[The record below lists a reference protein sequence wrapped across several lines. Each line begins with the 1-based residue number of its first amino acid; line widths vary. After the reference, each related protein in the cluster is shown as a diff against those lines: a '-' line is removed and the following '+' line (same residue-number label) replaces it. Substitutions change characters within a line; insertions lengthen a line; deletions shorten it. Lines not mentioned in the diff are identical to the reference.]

1 MVKERPMSVPSTLV
15 ASEPAAQVIRLEK
28 ADTGRLLS
36 LDVFRGA
43 TIASMMLV
51 NNPGNWNAV
60 YPPLRHSPWH
70 GWTFTDTIFPFFL
83 WIAGVSMTLSFAK
96 RLERGD
102 SRARLLKHTLQRA
115 ATIFLLGMFLNLFP
129 LFQFSTVRI
138 PGVLQRI
145 GICYLIAGVIFLFT
159 SLRGQIIWAG
169 GLLLVY
175 CALMKLV
182 PVPGFGAGVLEKE
195 GNFAQYI
202 DQLVLSGHMWASSKT
217 WDPEG
222 IVSTLPAIAT
232 VLFGI
237 LTGHLLRW
245 NLTPESRTAWLMVMG
260 NGLMGAGLIWAWW
273 LPINKPLWT
282 SSYSL
287 LMAGMAA
294 NVFGCCYWLID
305 IKGYRRWARPLAIY
319 GMNAIMVYVLAGL
332 LAKLSSFIKVAG
344 IDGSEIAAG
353 KWVYENIYAPLA
365 SPVNASLLY
374 ALTYVAIL
382 YGVSWFMY
390 RMKWFVRV

>member
-1 MVKERPMSVPSTLV
+1 MSAPSTLI
-15 ASEPAAQVIRLEK
+15 ASESSIEVLRPPNSSSE
-28 ADTGRLLS
+28 RLLS

-51 NNPGNWNAV
+51 NNAGNWNAV
-60 YPPLRHSPWH
+60 YPPLRHSAWH

-96 RLERGD
+96 RLERND
-102 SRARLLKHTLQRA
+102 SRARLLTHTLQRA

-145 GICYLIAGVIFLFT
+145 AVCYLIAGFIFLYT
-159 SLRGQIIWAG
+159 SLRGQIVWTAS
-169 GLLLVY
+169 LLLVY
-175 CALMKLV
+175 CALMKLA
-182 PVPGFGAGVLEKE
+182 PVPGFGSGILEKE
-195 GNFAQYI
+195 GNFAQYV

-232 VLFGI
+232 MLFGI
-237 LTGHLLRW
+237 LTGHLLRSR
-245 NLTPESRTAWLMVMG
+245 LTTESKTAWLMVMG
-260 NGLMGAGLIWAWW
+260 TCLMGAGLVWAWW

-294 NVFGCCYWLID
+294 NVFGCCYWVID
-305 IKGYRRWARPLAIY
+305 IKGYRRWSRPLAIY
-319 GMNAIMVYVLAGL
+319 GMNAITVYVLAGL
-332 LAKLSSFIKVAG
+332 LSKLSSFIKVAST
-344 IDGSEIAAG
+344 DGTEITAG
-353 KWVYENIYAPLA
+353 KWVYENMFAPLA
-365 SPVNASLLY
+365 SPVNASLFY

>member
-1 MVKERPMSVPSTLV
+1 MPLPSTLV
-15 ASEPAAQVIRLEK
+15 AAEPEVQVIGPKSSGGR
-28 ADTGRLLS
+28 RLLS

-43 TIASMMLV
+43 TIAGMMLV
-51 NNPGNWNAV
+51 NNPGTSSAV
-60 YPPLRHSPWH
+60 YPALRHSAWH

-96 RLERGD
+96 RMERKD
-102 SRARLLKHTLQRA
+102 SRVRLLMHTIQRG
-115 ATIFLLGMFLNLFP
+115 ATIFLLGFALNLFP

-145 GICYLIAGVIFLFT
+145 GVCYIIAGAIFLFT
-159 SLRGQIIWAG
+159 RVRGQILWTA
-169 GLLLVY
+169 GLLIGY

-237 LTGHLLRW
+237 LTGHLLRARL
-245 NLTPESRTAWLMVMG
+245 NAESKVAWLMVMG
-260 NGLMGAGLIWAWW
+260 TLLMGAGLVWAWW

-287 LMAGMAA
+287 FMAGMAA
-294 NVFGCCYWLID
+294 NVFGCCYWLVD
-305 IKGYRRWARPLAIY
+305 IKGYQRWSQPLAVY
-319 GMNAIMVYVLAGL
+319 GMNAITVYVLAAG
-332 LAKLSSFIKVAG
+332 LAKLSSLIKVTG
-344 IDGSEIAAG
+344 IDGNQITAG
-353 KWVYENIYAPLA
+353 KWVFEHFYAPLA
-365 SPVNASLLY
+365 SPVHASLLY
-374 ALTYVAIL
+374 ALTYVAIF

-390 RMKWFVRV
+390 RLKWFVRV

>member
-1 MVKERPMSVPSTLV
+1 MPVPTTLIAPEPSVEAVGLQNVGTS
-15 ASEPAAQVIRLEK
+15 
-28 ADTGRLLS
+28 RLLS

-43 TIASMMLV
+43 TIAGMMLV
-51 NNPGNWNAV
+51 NNAGNWNAV
-60 YPPLRHSPWH
+60 YPPLRHSAWH

-83 WIAGVSMTLSFAK
+83 WIAGVSMTFSFAK
-96 RLERGD
+96 RLEGND
-102 SRARLLKHTLQRA
+102 SRARLLTHTLQRA
-115 ATIFLLGMFLNLFP
+115 ATIFLLGLFLNLFP

-145 GICYLIAGVIFLFT
+145 AVCYLIAGIIFLYT
-159 SLRGQIIWAG
+159 SLRGQMVWTAS
-169 GLLLVY
+169 LLLIY
-175 CALMKLV
+175 CALMKLA
-182 PVPGFGAGVLEKE
+182 PVPGFGAGILEKE
-195 GNFAQYI
+195 GNFAQYV

-232 VLFGI
+232 ILFGV
-237 LTGHLLRW
+237 LTGHLLRSR
-245 NLTPESRTAWLMVMG
+245 LTPENKTAWLMVIG
-260 NGLMGAGLIWAWW
+260 NCLIGAGLIWAWW

-305 IKGYRRWARPLAIY
+305 IKGYRRWSRPLAIY
-319 GMNAIMVYVLAGL
+319 GMNAITVYVLAGL
-332 LAKLSSFIKVAG
+332 LSKLLSFIKVASV
-344 IDGSEIAAG
+344 DGNEITAG
-353 KWVYENIYAPLA
+353 KWVYEHIYAPVA

>member
-1 MVKERPMSVPSTLV
+1 MSTTLV
-15 ASEPAAQVIRLEK
+15 ASEPAVQVSNLE
-28 ADTGRLLS
+28 TPGSGRLLS

-51 NNPGNWNAV
+51 NNAGNWNAV
-60 YPPLRHSPWH
+60 YPPLRHSAWH

-83 WIAGVSMTLSFAK
+83 WIAGVSMTFSFAK
-96 RLERGD
+96 RLERND
-102 SRARLLKHTLQRA
+102 SRARLLTHTVQRA
-115 ATIFLLGMFLNLFP
+115 ATIFLLGLFLNLFP

-145 GICYLIAGVIFLFT
+145 AVCYLIAGVIFLYT
-159 SLRGQIIWAG
+159 SLRGQILWTAS
-169 GLLLVY
+169 LLFVY
-175 CALMKLV
+175 CALMKLA
-182 PVPGFGAGVLEKE
+182 PVPGFGAGILEKE

-237 LTGHLLRW
+237 LTGHLLRSRL
-245 NLTPESRTAWLMVMG
+245 NPESKTAWLMVMG
-260 NGLMGAGLIWAWW
+260 NCLIGGGLVWAWW

-287 LMAGMAA
+287 FMAGMAA

-305 IKGYRRWARPLAIY
+305 IKGYRRWSRPFAIY
-319 GMNAIMVYVLAGL
+319 GMNAITVYVLAGAL
-332 LAKLSSFIKVAG
+332 SKLSSFIKVAG
-344 IDGSEIAAG
+344 VDGSEITAG
-353 KWVYENIYAPLA
+353 KWVYEHIYAPLA

-382 YGVSWFMY
+382 YGVSWFMH

>member
-1 MVKERPMSVPSTLV
+1 MPIPTTLIAAEPSAEAVGLHNVGT
-15 ASEPAAQVIRLEK
+15 S
-28 ADTGRLLS
+28 RLLS

-43 TIASMMLV
+43 TIAAMMLV
-51 NNPGNWNAV
+51 NNAGNWNAV
-60 YPPLRHSPWH
+60 YPPLRHSAWH

-83 WIAGVSMTLSFAK
+83 WIAGVSMTFSFAK
-96 RLERGD
+96 RLERND
-102 SRARLLKHTLQRA
+102 SRARLLTHTLQRA
-115 ATIFLLGMFLNLFP
+115 ATIFLLGLFLNLFP

-145 GICYLIAGVIFLFT
+145 AVCYLIAGVIFLYT
-159 SLRGQIIWAG
+159 GLRGQMVWTAS
-169 GLLLVY
+169 LLLVY
-175 CALMKLV
+175 CALMKLA
-182 PVPGFGAGVLEKE
+182 PVPGFGAGILEKE

-202 DQLVLSGHMWASSKT
+202 DRLVLSGHMWASSKT

-222 IVSTLPAIAT
+222 IVSTLPSIAT
-232 VLFGI
+232 MLFGI
-237 LTGHLLRW
+237 LTGHLLRSRL
-245 NLTPESRTAWLMVMG
+245 NPESKTAWLMVMG
-260 NGLMGAGLIWAWW
+260 NGLMGVGLIWAWW

-305 IKGYRRWARPLAIY
+305 IKGYRRWSQPFAIY
-319 GMNAIMVYVLAGL
+319 GMNAITVYVLAGL
-332 LAKLSSFIKVAG
+332 LSKSLSFIKATGV
-344 IDGSEIAAG
+344 DGSEITAG
-353 KWVYENIYAPLA
+353 KWVYEHIYAPLA

>member
-1 MVKERPMSVPSTLV
+1 M
-15 ASEPAAQVIRLEK
+15 Q
-28 ADTGRLLS
+28 RLL
-36 LDVFRGA
+36 
-43 TIASMMLV
+43 T
-51 NNPGNWNAV
+51 
-60 YPPLRHSPWH
+60 
-70 GWTFTDTIFPFFL
+70 
-83 WIAGVSMTLSFAK
+83 
-96 RLERGD
+96 
-102 SRARLLKHTLQRA
+102 HTLQRA
-115 ATIFLLGMFLNLFP
+115 ATIFLLGLFLNLFP

-145 GICYLIAGVIFLFT
+145 AVCYLIAGVIFLYT
-159 SLRGQIIWAG
+159 SLRGQIVWTAS
-169 GLLLVY
+169 LLLVY

-182 PVPGFGAGVLEKE
+182 PVPGFGAGILEKE

-232 VLFGI
+232 ILFGV
-237 LTGHLLRW
+237 LTGHLLRSR
-245 NLTPESRTAWLMVMG
+245 LTPESKTAWLMVMG
-260 NGLMGAGLIWAWW
+260 NCLIGAGLVWAWW

-305 IKGYRRWARPLAIY
+305 IKGYRRWSQPLAIY
-319 GMNAIMVYVLAGL
+319 GMNAITVYVLAGL
-332 LAKLSSFIKVAG
+332 LSKLSSFIKVAG
-344 IDGSEIAAG
+344 VDGSEITAG
-353 KWVYENIYAPLA
+353 KWVYEHIYAPLA

>member
-1 MVKERPMSVPSTLV
+1 MSVPTTLIV
-15 ASEPAAQVIRLEK
+15 SEPAVQ
-28 ADTGRLLS
+28 TGGLQDVGSNRLLS
-36 LDVFRGA
+36 LDVFRGV

-51 NNPGNWNAV
+51 NNAGNWNAV
-60 YPPLRHSPWH
+60 YPPLRHSAWH

-96 RLERGD
+96 RLERND
-102 SRARLLKHTLQRA
+102 SQAHLLIHTLQRA
-115 ATIFLLGMFLNLFP
+115 AAIFLLGMFLNLFP

-145 GICYLIAGVIFLFT
+145 AVCYLIAGFIFLYT
-159 SLRGQIIWAG
+159 SLRGQIIWTA

-175 CALMKLV
+175 SALMKLA
-182 PVPGFGAGVLEKE
+182 PVPGFGAGILEKE
-195 GNFAQYI
+195 GNFAQYV

-232 VLFGI
+232 MLFGI
-237 LTGHLLRW
+237 LTGHLLRTRF
-245 NLTPESRTAWLMVMG
+245 TPESKTAWLMVMG
-260 NGLMGAGLIWAWW
+260 TCLMGAGLIWAWW

-305 IKGYRRWARPLAIY
+305 IKGYRRWSQPLAIY
-319 GMNAIMVYVLAGL
+319 GMNAITVYVLAGL
-332 LAKLSSFIKVAG
+332 LSKLSSFIKVAG
-344 IDGSEIAAG
+344 VDGSEITAG
-353 KWVYENIYAPLA
+353 KWAYEHIYAPLV

>member
-1 MVKERPMSVPSTLV
+1 MSVPSTLI
-15 ASEPAAQVIRLEK
+15 ASEPVVQAGDLQNV
-28 ADTGRLLS
+28 GSSRLLS

-51 NNPGNWNAV
+51 NNAGTWSAV
-60 YPPLRHSPWH
+60 YPPLRHAQWH

-83 WIAGVSMTLSFAK
+83 WIAGVSMTFSFAK
-96 RLERGD
+96 RLERDD
-102 SRARLLKHTLQRA
+102 SRAGLLTHTLQRA
-115 ATIFLLGMFLNLFP
+115 AIIFLLGFFLNLFP

-145 GICYLIAGVIFLFT
+145 GVCFLIAGAIFLFT
-159 SLRGQIIWAG
+159 RVRGQIAWTA
-169 GLLLVY
+169 GLLIVY
-175 CALMKLV
+175 CALMKLA
-182 PVPGFGAGVLEKE
+182 PVPGFGAGVFEKE

-222 IVSTLPAIAT
+222 LVSTLPAIAT
-232 VLFGI
+232 LLFGI
-237 LTGHLLRW
+237 LTGHLLRSRL
-245 NLTPESRTAWLMVMG
+245 NPESKTAWLLVMG
-260 NGLMGAGLIWAWW
+260 NLLIGAGLIWAWW
-273 LPINKPLWT
+273 LPINKSLWT

-294 NVFGCCYWLID
+294 NVFGCCYWLVD
-305 IKGYRRWARPLAIY
+305 IKGYQRWSRPLAIY
-319 GMNAIMVYVLAGL
+319 GMNAITVYVLAAL
-332 LAKLSSFIKVAG
+332 LAKLSSFIKVTGA
-344 IDGSEIAAG
+344 DGNQVTAA
-353 KWVYENIYAPLA
+353 KWVFDHIYVPLA

-374 ALTYVAIL
+374 ALTYVAIF

>member
-1 MVKERPMSVPSTLV
+1 MSTTLV
-15 ASEPAAQVIRLEK
+15 ASEPAVQVSNLE
-28 ADTGRLLS
+28 TPGSGRLLS

-51 NNPGNWNAV
+51 NNAGNWNAV
-60 YPPLRHSPWH
+60 YPPLRHSAWH

-83 WIAGVSMTLSFAK
+83 WIAGVSMTFSFAK
-96 RLERGD
+96 RLERND
-102 SRARLLKHTLQRA
+102 SRARLLTHTVQRA
-115 ATIFLLGMFLNLFP
+115 ATIFLLGLFLNLFP
-129 LFQFSTVRI
+129 SFQFSTVRI

-145 GICYLIAGVIFLFT
+145 AVCYLIAGVIFLYT
-159 SLRGQIIWAG
+159 SLRGQILWTAS
-169 GLLLVY
+169 LLFVY
-175 CALMKLV
+175 CALMKLA
-182 PVPGFGAGVLEKE
+182 PVPGFGAGILEKE

-237 LTGHLLRW
+237 LTGHLLRSRL
-245 NLTPESRTAWLMVMG
+245 NPESKTAWLMVMG
-260 NGLMGAGLIWAWW
+260 NCLIGGGLVWAWW

-287 LMAGMAA
+287 FMAGMAA

-305 IKGYRRWARPLAIY
+305 IKGYRRWSRPFAIY
-319 GMNAIMVYVLAGL
+319 GMNAITVYVLAGAL
-332 LAKLSSFIKVAG
+332 SKLSSFIKVAG
-344 IDGSEIAAG
+344 VDGSEITAG
-353 KWVYENIYAPLA
+353 KWVYEHIYAPLA

-382 YGVSWFMY
+382 YGVSWFMH

>member
-1 MVKERPMSVPSTLV
+1 MSAPSTLI
-15 ASEPAAQVIRLEK
+15 ASEPSIEAGSLPNA
-28 ADTGRLLS
+28 GSNRLLS

-51 NNPGNWNAV
+51 NNAGNWNAV
-60 YPPLRHSPWH
+60 YPPLRHSAWH

-83 WIAGVSMTLSFAK
+83 WIAGVSMTFSFAK
-96 RLERGD
+96 RLERND
-102 SRARLLKHTLQRA
+102 SRARLLAHTLQRA

-145 GICYLIAGVIFLFT
+145 AVCYLIAGFIFLYS
-159 SLRGQIIWAG
+159 SLRGQIVWTAS
-169 GLLLVY
+169 LLIVY
-175 CALMKLV
+175 CALMKLA
-182 PVPGFGAGVLEKE
+182 PVPGFGAGILEKE
-195 GNFAQYI
+195 GNFAQYV

-237 LTGHLLRW
+237 LTGHMLRSR
-245 NLTPESRTAWLMVMG
+245 LTPERKTAWLMVMG
-260 NGLMGAGLIWAWW
+260 TCLMGAGLVWAWW

-294 NVFGCCYWLID
+294 NVFGCCYWVID
-305 IKGYRRWARPLAIY
+305 IQGYRSWSRPLAIY
-319 GMNAIMVYVLAGL
+319 GMNAITVYVLAGL
-332 LAKLSSFIKVAG
+332 LSKLSAFTKVASV
-344 IDGSEIAAG
+344 DGAEISAG
-353 KWVYENIYAPLA
+353 KWAYEHIYAPLA
-365 SPVNASLLY
+365 SPVNASLLF

>member
-1 MVKERPMSVPSTLV
+1 MSVPTTLIAAEPSV
-15 ASEPAAQVIRLEK
+15 EAVGLQNVGAS
-28 ADTGRLLS
+28 RLLS

-43 TIASMMLV
+43 TIAAMMLV
-51 NNPGNWNAV
+51 NNAGNWNAV
-60 YPPLRHSPWH
+60 YPPLRHSAWH

-96 RLERGD
+96 RLERNG
-102 SRARLLKHTLQRA
+102 SRARLLTHTLQRA
-115 ATIFLLGMFLNLFP
+115 ATIFLLGLFLNLFP

-145 GICYLIAGVIFLFT
+145 AVCYLIAGVIFLYT
-159 SLRGQIIWAG
+159 SRRGQMVWTAS
-169 GLLLVY
+169 LLLVY
-175 CALMKLV
+175 CALMKLA
-182 PVPGFGAGVLEKE
+182 PVPGFGTGILEKE
-195 GNFAQYI
+195 GNFAQYV
-202 DQLVLSGHMWASSKT
+202 DQLVLSGHMWASTKT

-232 VLFGI
+232 ILFGI
-237 LTGHLLRW
+237 LTGHLLRSPR
-245 NLTPESRTAWLMVMG
+245 LTPESKTAWLMVMG
-260 NGLMGAGLIWAWW
+260 NGLIGAGLIWAWW

-305 IKGYRRWARPLAIY
+305 IKGYRRWSQPFAIY
-319 GMNAIMVYVLAGL
+319 GMNAITVYVLAGL
-332 LAKLSSFIKVAG
+332 LSKSLSLIKVTG
-344 IDGSEIAAG
+344 VDGSEITTG
-353 KWVYENIYAPLA
+353 KWLYEHIYAPLA

-374 ALTYVAIL
+374 TLTYVAIL
-382 YGVSWFMY
+382 YGVSWFMF

>member
-1 MVKERPMSVPSTLV
+1 MSVPTTLI
-15 ASEPAAQVIRLEK
+15 ASEPSVETAGLQNVASS
-28 ADTGRLLS
+28 RLLS
-36 LDVFRGA
+36 LDVFRGG
-43 TIASMMLV
+43 TIAAMMLV
-51 NNPGNWNAV
+51 NNAGNWNAV
-60 YPPLRHSPWH
+60 YPPLRHSAWH

-83 WIAGVSMTLSFAK
+83 WIAGVSMTISFAK
-96 RLERGD
+96 RLERND
-102 SRARLLKHTLQRA
+102 SRARLLTHTLQRA
-115 ATIFLLGMFLNLFP
+115 ATIFLLGLFLNLFP

-145 GICYLIAGVIFLFT
+145 AVCYLVAGVIFLYT
-159 SLRGQIIWAG
+159 SLRGQIVWTAS
-169 GLLLVY
+169 LLLVY

-182 PVPGFGAGVLEKE
+182 PVPGFGAGILEKE

-232 VLFGI
+232 ILFGV
-237 LTGHLLRW
+237 LTGHLLRSR
-245 NLTPESRTAWLMVMG
+245 LTPENKTAWLMVMG
-260 NGLMGAGLIWAWW
+260 NCLIGAGLIWAWW

-305 IKGYRRWARPLAIY
+305 IKGYRRWSKPLAIY
-319 GMNAIMVYVLAGL
+319 GMNAITVYVLAGL
-332 LAKLSSFIKVAG
+332 LSKLSSFIKVAG
-344 IDGSEIAAG
+344 VDGSEITAG
-353 KWVYENIYAPLA
+353 KWVYEHIYAPLA

>member
-1 MVKERPMSVPSTLV
+1 MPLPSTLV
-15 ASEPAAQVIRLEK
+15 ATEPEVQVVGLKSPGDR
-28 ADTGRLLS
+28 RLLS

-51 NNPGNWNAV
+51 NNPGTSSAV
-60 YPPLRHSPWH
+60 YPALRHSAWH

-96 RLERGD
+96 RMERND
-102 SRARLLKHTLQRA
+102 SRVRLLMHTIQRG
-115 ATIFLLGMFLNLFP
+115 ATICLLGFALNLFP

-138 PGVLQRI
+138 PVVLQRI
-145 GICYLIAGVIFLFT
+145 GVCYIIAVAIFLFT
-159 SLRGQIIWAG
+159 RVRGQILWTAG
-169 GLLLVY
+169 FLIGY
-175 CALMKLV
+175 CALMKLA

-232 VLFGI
+232 ILFGI
-237 LTGHLLRW
+237 LAGPLLRSR
-245 NLTPESRTAWLMVMG
+245 LSPESKTAWLMVMG
-260 NGLMGAGLIWAWW
+260 NGLIGAGLIWAWW

-287 LMAGMAA
+287 FMAGMAA

-305 IKGYRRWARPLAIY
+305 IQGYRRWSQPLAIY
-319 GMNAIMVYVLAGL
+319 GMNAITVYVMAGL
-332 LAKLSSFIKVAG
+332 LSKLLSFIKVAG
-344 IDGSEIAAG
+344 GDGSEITAG
-353 KWVYENIYAPLA
+353 KWVYEHIYAPLA

>member
-1 MVKERPMSVPSTLV
+1 MPVPTTLI
-15 ASEPAAQVIRLEK
+15 ASEPSVEAVGLQNVG
-28 ADTGRLLS
+28 TSRLLS

-43 TIASMMLV
+43 TIAAMMLV
-51 NNPGNWNAV
+51 NNAGNWNAV
-60 YPPLRHSPWH
+60 YPPLRHSAWH

-83 WIAGVSMTLSFAK
+83 WIAGVSMTFSFAK
-96 RLERGD
+96 RLERND
-102 SRARLLKHTLQRA
+102 SRARLLTHTLQRA
-115 ATIFLLGMFLNLFP
+115 ATIFLLGLFLNLFP

-145 GICYLIAGVIFLFT
+145 AVCYLIAGVIFLYT
-159 SLRGQIIWAG
+159 SLRWQIVWTAS
-169 GLLLVY
+169 LMLVY
-175 CALMKLV
+175 CALMKLA
-182 PVPGFGAGVLEKE
+182 PVPGFGAGILEKE
-195 GNFAQYI
+195 GNFAQYV

-232 VLFGI
+232 MLFGI
-237 LTGHLLRW
+237 LTGHLLRSR
-245 NLTPESRTAWLMVMG
+245 LMPESKTAWLMVMG
-260 NGLMGAGLIWAWW
+260 NCLMGAGLIWAWW

-305 IKGYRRWARPLAIY
+305 IKGYRRWSQPLAIY
-319 GMNAIMVYVLAGL
+319 GMNAITVYVLAGL
-332 LAKLSSFIKVAG
+332 LSKLLSFIKVVG
-344 IDGSEIAAG
+344 VDGSEITAG
-353 KWVYENIYAPLA
+353 KWVYEHIYAPLA

-374 ALTYVAIL
+374 ALTYVAIM
-382 YGVSWFMY
+382 YGISWFMY

>member
-1 MVKERPMSVPSTLV
+1 MSVSSALV
-15 ASEPAAQVIRLEK
+15 APKPEVQAFDLKSTDSR
-28 ADTGRLLS
+28 RLLS

-43 TIASMMLV
+43 TIAGMMLV
-51 NNPGNWNAV
+51 NNAGNWNAV
-60 YPPLRHSPWH
+60 YPPLRHSAWH

-83 WIAGVSMTLSFAK
+83 WIAGVSMTFSFAK
-96 RLERGD
+96 RLELTDG
-102 SRARLLKHTLQRA
+102 RARLLTHTLQRA
-115 ATIFLLGMFLNLFP
+115 ATIFLLGLFLNLFP

-145 GICYLIAGVIFLFT
+145 AVCYLIAGVIFLYT
-159 SLRGQIIWAG
+159 SVRTQIVWTA
-169 GLLLVY
+169 GLLFVY
-175 CALMKLV
+175 CALMKLA
-182 PVPGFGAGVLEKE
+182 PVPGFGAGILEKE
-195 GNFAQYI
+195 GNFAQYV

-232 VLFGI
+232 ILFGI
-237 LTGHLLRW
+237 LAGPLLRSR
-245 NLTPESRTAWLMVMG
+245 LSPESKTAWLMVMG
-260 NGLMGAGLIWAWW
+260 NGLIGAGLIWAWW

-287 LMAGMAA
+287 FMAGMAA

-305 IKGYRRWARPLAIY
+305 IQGYRRWSQPLAIY
-319 GMNAIMVYVLAGL
+319 GMNAITVYVMAGL
-332 LAKLSSFIKVAG
+332 LSKLLSFIKVAG
-344 IDGSEIAAG
+344 GDGSEITAG
-353 KWVYENIYAPLA
+353 KWVYEHIYAPLA

>member
-1 MVKERPMSVPSTLV
+1 MSVPTTLI
-15 ASEPAAQVIRLEK
+15 ASEPAVQAGGHQN
-28 ADTGRLLS
+28 GGSSRLLS

-51 NNPGNWNAV
+51 NNAGNWSAV
-60 YPPLRHSPWH
+60 YPPLRHSQWH

-83 WIAGVSMTLSFAK
+83 WIAGVSMTFSFAK
-96 RLERGD
+96 RLGRND
-102 SRARLLKHTLQRA
+102 SRARLLTHTLQRA
-115 ATIFLLGMFLNLFP
+115 GTIFLLGLFLNLFP

-145 GICYLIAGVIFLFT
+145 GVCYLIAGAIFLFT
-159 SLRGQIIWAG
+159 RVRGQIAWTA
-169 GLLLVY
+169 GLLIVY
-175 CALMKLV
+175 GALMKLA
-182 PVPGFGAGVLEKE
+182 PVPGFGAGIFEQE

-232 VLFGI
+232 MLFGI
-237 LTGHLLRW
+237 LTGHLLRSRL
-245 NLTPESRTAWLMVMG
+245 NPESKTAWLMVIG
-260 NGLMGAGLIWAWW
+260 NGLIGAGLIWAWW
-273 LPINKPLWT
+273 LPINKALWT

-305 IKGYRRWARPLAIY
+305 IKGYQRWSRPLAIY
-319 GMNAIMVYVLAGL
+319 GMNAITVYVLAGL
-332 LAKLSSFIKVAG
+332 LSKFSSIIKITGA
-344 IDGSEIAAG
+344 DGSKITVA
-353 KWVYENIYAPLA
+353 KWVFEQFYAPLA

-390 RMKWFVRV
+390 RLKWFVRV

>member
-1 MVKERPMSVPSTLV
+1 MSVPSTLI
-15 ASEPAAQVIRLEK
+15 ASEPAVQVSSLEK
-28 ADTGRLLS
+28 AGSGRLLS

-43 TIASMMLV
+43 TIAAMMLV
-51 NNPGNWNAV
+51 NNAGNWNAV
-60 YPPLRHSPWH
+60 YPPLRHSAWH

-83 WIAGVSMTLSFAK
+83 WIAGVSMTFSFAK
-96 RLERGD
+96 RLERND
-102 SRARLLKHTLQRA
+102 SRARLLTHTLQRA
-115 ATIFLLGMFLNLFP
+115 ATIFFLGLFLNLFP

-145 GICYLIAGVIFLFT
+145 AICYLIAGIIFLYT
-159 SLRGQIIWAG
+159 SLRGQIVWTAS
-169 GLLLVY
+169 LLFVY
-175 CALMKLV
+175 CALMKLA
-182 PVPGFGAGVLEKE
+182 PVPGFGAGILEKE
-195 GNFAQYI
+195 GNFAQYV

-232 VLFGI
+232 ILFGI
-237 LTGHLLRW
+237 LAGHLLRSRL
-245 NLTPESRTAWLMVMG
+245 NPETKTAWLMVMG
-260 NGLMGAGLIWAWW
+260 NCLMGAGLVWAWW

-287 LMAGMAA
+287 LMSGMAA

-305 IKGYRRWARPLAIY
+305 IKGYRRWSQPLAIY
-319 GMNAIMVYVLAGL
+319 GMNAITVYVLAGL
-332 LAKLSSFIKVAG
+332 LSKLLSFMKVVSV
-344 IDGSEIAAG
+344 DGSEITAG
-353 KWVYENIYAPLA
+353 KWVYEHIYAPLA

-382 YGVSWFMY
+382 YAVSWFMY

>member
-1 MVKERPMSVPSTLV
+1 MSTTLV
-15 ASEPAAQVIRLEK
+15 ASEPAVQVSNLE
-28 ADTGRLLS
+28 TPGSGRLLS

-51 NNPGNWNAV
+51 NNAGNWNAV
-60 YPPLRHSPWH
+60 YPPLRHSAWH

-83 WIAGVSMTLSFAK
+83 WIAGVSMTFSFAK
-96 RLERGD
+96 RLEHND
-102 SRARLLKHTLQRA
+102 SRARLLTHTVQRA
-115 ATIFLLGMFLNLFP
+115 AAIFLLGLLLNLFP

-145 GICYLIAGVIFLFT
+145 AVCYLIAGVIFLYT
-159 SLRGQIIWAG
+159 SLRGQILWTAS
-169 GLLLVY
+169 LLFVY
-175 CALMKLV
+175 CALMKLA
-182 PVPGFGAGVLEKE
+182 PVPGFGAGILEKE

-237 LTGHLLRW
+237 LTGHLLRSRL
-245 NLTPESRTAWLMVMG
+245 NPESKTAWLMVMG
-260 NGLMGAGLIWAWW
+260 NCLIGGGLVWAWW

-287 LMAGMAA
+287 FMAGMAA

-305 IKGYRRWARPLAIY
+305 IKGYRRWSRPFAIY
-319 GMNAIMVYVLAGL
+319 GMNAITVYVLAGAL
-332 LAKLSSFIKVAG
+332 SKLSSFIKVAG
-344 IDGSEIAAG
+344 VDGSEITAG
-353 KWVYENIYAPLA
+353 KWVYEHIYAPLA

-382 YGVSWFMY
+382 YGVSWFMH

>member
-1 MVKERPMSVPSTLV
+1 MSAPSTLI
-15 ASEPAAQVIRLEK
+15 ASEPSIDVGSLPSA
-28 ADTGRLLS
+28 GSSRLLS

-51 NNPGNWNAV
+51 NNAGNWNAV
-60 YPPLRHSPWH
+60 YPPLRHSAWH

-96 RLERGD
+96 RLERND
-102 SRARLLKHTLQRA
+102 SRARLLTHTLQRA

-129 LFQFSTVRI
+129 LFQLSTVRI

-145 GICYLIAGVIFLFT
+145 AVCYLIAGFIFLYT
-159 SLRGQIIWAG
+159 SLRGQIVWTAS
-169 GLLLVY
+169 LLLVY
-175 CALMKLV
+175 CALMKLA
-182 PVPGFGAGVLEKE
+182 PVPGFGSGILEKE
-195 GNFAQYI
+195 GNFAQYV

-232 VLFGI
+232 MLFGI
-237 LTGHLLRW
+237 LTGHLLRSRF
-245 NLTPESRTAWLMVMG
+245 TPESKTAWLMVMG
-260 NGLMGAGLIWAWW
+260 TCLMGAGLIWAWW

-294 NVFGCCYWLID
+294 NVFGCCYWVID
-305 IKGYRRWARPLAIY
+305 IKGYRRWSRPLAVY
-319 GMNAIMVYVLAGL
+319 GMNAITVYVLAGL
-332 LAKLSSFIKVAG
+332 LSKLSSFIKVAST
-344 IDGSEIAAG
+344 DGTEITAG

>member
-1 MVKERPMSVPSTLV
+1 MSAPSTLI
-15 ASEPAAQVIRLEK
+15 ASEPSIDVGSLPSA
-28 ADTGRLLS
+28 GSSRLLS

-51 NNPGNWNAV
+51 NNAGNWNAV
-60 YPPLRHSPWH
+60 YPPLRHSAWH

-96 RLERGD
+96 RLDRND
-102 SRARLLKHTLQRA
+102 SRARLLTHTLQRA

-129 LFQFSTVRI
+129 LFQLSTVRI

-145 GICYLIAGVIFLFT
+145 AVCYLIAGFIFLYT
-159 SLRGQIIWAG
+159 SLRGQIVWTAS
-169 GLLLVY
+169 LLFVY

-182 PVPGFGAGVLEKE
+182 PVPGFGSGILEKE
-195 GNFAQYI
+195 GNFAQYV

-232 VLFGI
+232 MLFGI
-237 LTGHLLRW
+237 LTGHLLRSRF
-245 NLTPESRTAWLMVMG
+245 TPESKTAWLMVMG
-260 NGLMGAGLIWAWW
+260 TCLMGAGLIWAWW

-294 NVFGCCYWLID
+294 NVFGCCYWVID
-305 IKGYRRWARPLAIY
+305 IKGYRRWSRPLAVY
-319 GMNAIMVYVLAGL
+319 GMNAITVYVLAGL
-332 LAKLSSFIKVAG
+332 LSKLSSFIKVAST
-344 IDGSEIAAG
+344 DGTTITAG

-382 YGVSWFMY
+382 YAVSWFMY

>member
-1 MVKERPMSVPSTLV
+1 MSVPTTLI
-15 ASEPAAQVIRLEK
+15 ASEPTVQTGGLQDVGS
-28 ADTGRLLS
+28 GRLLS

-43 TIASMMLV
+43 TIAAMMLV
-51 NNPGNWNAV
+51 NNAGNWNAV
-60 YPPLRHSPWH
+60 YPPLRHSAWH

-96 RLERGD
+96 RLERND
-102 SRARLLKHTLQRA
+102 SRARLLTHTLQRA
-115 ATIFLLGMFLNLFP
+115 ATIFLLGLFLNLFP

-145 GICYLIAGVIFLFT
+145 AVCYLIAGVIFLYT
-159 SLRGQIIWAG
+159 SLRGQMVWTAS
-169 GLLLVY
+169 LLLVY
-175 CALMKLV
+175 CALMKWV
-182 PVPGFGAGVLEKE
+182 PVPGFGAGILEKE

-202 DQLVLSGHMWASSKT
+202 DQLVLSGHMWASTKT

-222 IVSTLPAIAT
+222 IVSTLPSIAT
-232 VLFGI
+232 ILFGI
-237 LTGHLLRW
+237 LAGHLLRSR
-245 NLTPESRTAWLMVMG
+245 LTPESKTAWLMVMG
-260 NGLMGAGLIWAWW
+260 NGLIGAGLIWAWW

-305 IKGYRRWARPLAIY
+305 IKGYRRWSQPLAIY
-319 GMNAIMVYVLAGL
+319 GMNAITVYVLAGL
-332 LAKLSSFIKVAG
+332 LSKSLSFIKVTG
-344 IDGSEIAAG
+344 VDGSEITAG
-353 KWVYENIYAPLA
+353 KWLYEHIYAPLA